1 MMGGETVDDEQR
13 AAFIEGVRQGVFD
26 AMPLRDEVLAAIQE
40 GVRLAF
46 DQLWASQVADAISDG
61 VKDAFKAKKQ

>member
-1 MMGGETVDDEQR
+1 MDDEQR

-26 AMPLRDEVLAAIQE
+26 AMPLREDVLAAIQE

-61 VKDAFKAKKQ
+61 VKEAFKAKKR